1 MKQVIYVHSNNFAS
15 MFIVVAIFVFV
26 RYREIVRKKAVLCM
40 HSFHCKAPDLL
51 RHAQHHFKSALCDK
65 DPGVMW
71 ASLHVFYDL
80 VQVLLLSV
88 ILIASH
94 LKSIDKL
101 MK

>member
-1 MKQVIYVHSNNFAS
+1 M
-15 MFIVVAIFVFV
+15 
-26 RYREIVRKKAVLCM
+26 RKKAVLCM

-80 VQVLLLSV
+80 VQVLAFNV
-88 ILIASH
+88 ILITI
-94 LKSIDKL
+94 LVIEITWYIDEIMSISSVHF
-101 MK
+101 MFF

>member
-1 MKQVIYVHSNNFAS
+1 MKYVIYVRNNNLQTSVF
-15 MFIVVAIFVFV
+15 VVIFVFIFC
-26 RYREIVRKKAVLCM
+26 REIVRKKAVLCM

-80 VQVLLLSV
+80 VQVLLFNV
-88 ILIASH
+88 ILITI
-94 LKSIDKL
+94 LVIEIT
-101 MK
+101 